1 MRITKLWMIYLIVI
15 CLAISFLFLNS
26 GLDFDYV
33 IPNRL
38 LRLATIVIAGICVAF
53 SSIVFQTLVGNR
65 ILTPSIMVYEAIYLL
80 WQVLLLFFWGTHG
93 LSQLGI
99 NGNFF
104 ISIVLMLLYSWVI
117 HKG

>member
-38 LRLATIVIAGICVAF
+38 LRLATIVIAGICVTF

-65 ILTPSIMVYEAIYLL
+65 ILTPSIMGYESIYLL
-80 WQVLLLFFWGTHG
+80 WQVLLLFFWGTH
-93 LSQLGI
+93 
-99 NGNFF
+99 
-104 ISIVLMLLYSWVI
+104 
-117 HKG
+117 

>member
-15 CLAISFLFLNS
+15 CLAVCFLFLNS

-53 SSIVFQTLVGNR
+53 SSIV
-65 ILTPSIMVYEAIYLL
+65 
-80 WQVLLLFFWGTHG
+80 
-93 LSQLGI
+93 
-99 NGNFF
+99 
-104 ISIVLMLLYSWVI
+104 
-117 HKG
+117 

>member
-15 CLAISFLFLNS
+15 CLAVCFLFLNS

-65 ILTPSIMVYEAIYLL
+65 ILTPQL
-80 WQVLLLFFWGTHG
+80 WAMKR
-93 LSQLGI
+93 
-99 NGNFF
+99 F
-104 ISIVLMLLYSWVI
+104 ISYGKFCCCSFGERMD
-117 HKG
+117 

>member
-1 MRITKLWMIYLIVI
+1 
-15 CLAISFLFLNS
+15 
-26 GLDFDYV
+26 
-33 IPNRL
+33 
-38 LRLATIVIAGICVAF
+38 IVIAGICVAF

-65 ILTPSIMVYEAIYLL
+65 ILTPSIMGYEAIYLL

-117 HKG
+117 HKW

>member
-1 MRITKLWMIYLIVI
+1 MRITKLWTIYLIVI

-53 SSIVFQTLVGNR
+53 FLDCFSNTGR
-65 ILTPSIMVYEAIYLL
+65 
-80 WQVLLLFFWGTHG
+80 
-93 LSQLGI
+93 
-99 NGNFF
+99 
-104 ISIVLMLLYSWVI
+104 
-117 HKG
+117 